1 MKKQL
6 YVLAILCMCVIGF
19 TAFVKEKNVLIVGD
33 SISIG
38 YTPFIQK
45 ALAPDVIVE
54 HNDGNGGNT
63 LRGVQRIE
71 KWLGTKQWDVIVFN
85 FGLHDL
91 ARIDSLKKYNAVT
104 GKVEVTID
112 DYKKNLTTIV
122 NKLKETTA
130 TVIFVNTTVVPDSAA
145 GRKVEDVPLY
155 NKAAEEVMKKN
166 GIKVIDLY
174 TPSLTIHPANSK
186 PGNVHYTPQGY
197 TLLADIL
204 IKAIQEA
211 LK

>member
-1 MKKQL
+1 MS
-6 YVLAILCMCVIGF
+6 VIGF

-91 ARIDSLKKYNAVT
+91 ARLDSLKKYNVVT

-145 GRKVEDVPLY
+145 GRYVEDVPLY
-155 NKAAEEVMKKN
+155 NKAAEAVMK
-166 GIKVIDLY
+166 
-174 TPSLTIHPANSK
+174 
-186 PGNVHYTPQGY
+186 
-197 TLLADIL
+197 
-204 IKAIQEA
+204 
-211 LK
+211 